1 MSRLVLPRVYPI
13 TDVGLSGLA
22 HSEQVALLAAGGANF
37 VQLREKR
44 LSPLEFCEQ
53 ARLAV
58 ATARERGLTIIINDR
73 ADIALAA
80 GAAGVHLGQDDLPPE
95 AARRILGQD
104 AIIGYSTHSVE
115 QAREAA
121 VMPIDYLAIGP
132 IFTTSSKQ
140 NPDPVVGLTG
150 LSRVRD
156 AVGDIKLVAI
166 GGITLENAAEVI
178 RAGADTV
185 AVIGAL
191 AGSPD
196 SMTER
201 TAALIERLSGL

>member
-1 MSRLVLPRVYPI
+1 VSQLVLPRVYPI
-13 TDVGLSGLA
+13 TDVGLSGLP

-44 LSPLEFCEQ
+44 LSPLEFFKQ
-53 ARLAV
+53 ARLAI

-73 ADIALAA
+73 ADIAFAA

-95 AARRILGQD
+95 AARRVLGQD

-121 VMPIDYLAIGP
+121 LMPIDYLAIGP

-140 NPDPVVGLTG
+140 NPDPVVGLAG
-150 LSRVRD
+150 LSRVRE
-156 AVGDIKLVAI
+156 AVGDIHLVAI

-178 RAGADTV
+178 KAGADTV
-185 AVIGAL
+185 AVLGTL
-191 AGSPD
+191 AGSSD
-196 SMTER
+196 SMTAR
-201 TAALIERLSGL
+201 TAALIERLSRL

>member
-1 MSRLVLPRVYPI
+1 
-13 TDVGLSGLA
+13 
-22 HSEQVALLAAGGANF
+22 LAAGGANF